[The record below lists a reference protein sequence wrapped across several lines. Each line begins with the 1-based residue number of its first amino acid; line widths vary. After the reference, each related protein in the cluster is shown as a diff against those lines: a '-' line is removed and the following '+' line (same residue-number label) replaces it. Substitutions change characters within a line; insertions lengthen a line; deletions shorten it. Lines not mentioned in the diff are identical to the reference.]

1 MELHDWCA
9 AAKLVVIGLTNCAF
23 NVTIQQDFTAA
34 GYKLMLHFTSAL
46 QVFETWCYWKKEKRP
61 GQLLL
66 AASDME
72 AGNVRD
78 SEWLKQVDGKIDVSV
93 TKAVDT
99 AVGPAVQKAVDAAVG
114 PAVQKAVDAA
124 VGPAVQKAVDVAVGP
139 AVQKAV
145 DAAFEAISDRID
157 AVVKQAMLE
166 VKNEF
171 GEFRKEIRVELD
183 DMKDDLKE
191 QGITIRRRHAPAN
204 SNPDQNV

>member
-9 AAKLVVIGLTNCAF
+9 AAKLVAIGLMNRAF
-23 NVTIQQDFTAA
+23 DVTVQKDLTVT
-34 GYKLMLHFTSAL
+34 GYTLMLHFTRAL
-46 QVFETWCYWKKEKRP
+46 QVFETWCSWTMEKRP
-61 GQLLL
+61 RQPLL

-93 TKAVDT
+93 TKAVDA

-124 VGPAVQKAVDVAVGP
+124 LGALTQAV
-139 AVQKAV
+139 
-145 DAAFEAISDRID
+145 
-157 AVVKQAMLE
+157 LE
-166 VKNEF
+166 LKSEMR
-171 GEFRKEIRVELD
+171 GIRDEFRHEVD
-183 DMKDDLKE
+183 DMKDDLQE

-204 SNPDQNV
+204 SDPEQNV

>member
-9 AAKLVVIGLTNCAF
+9 AAKLVAIGLMNRAF
-23 NVTIQQDFTAA
+23 DVTVQKDLTATV
-34 GYKLMLHFTSAL
+34 YKLMLHFTSAL
-46 QVFETWCYWKKEKRP
+46 QVFESWCSWKMEKRP
-61 GQLLL
+61 RQPLL

-93 TKAVDT
+93 TKAVD
-99 AVGPAVQKAVDAAVG
+99 A
-114 PAVQKAVDAA
+114 
-124 VGPAVQKAVDVAVGP
+124 AVGP

-145 DAAFEAISDRID
+145 DAAFEAIGDRID

-166 VKNEF
+166 VKNELADIHKDV
-171 GEFRKEIRVELD
+171 KEIRVDLD
-183 DMKDDLKE
+183 DLKDDLQE

-204 SNPDQNV
+204 SDPEQNV

>member
-9 AAKLVVIGLTNCAF
+9 AAKLVAIGLTNCAF
-23 NVTIQQDFTAA
+23 DVTIQRDFTAT

-46 QVFETWCYWKKEKRP
+46 QVFETWCSWKMEKRP
-61 GQLLL
+61 GQPLL

-124 VGPAVQKAVDVAVGP
+124 VGPAVQKAVD
-139 AVQKAV
+139 
-145 DAAFEAISDRID
+145 AAFEAFGDRID
-157 AVVKQAMLE
+157 AVVKHAMLE
-166 VKNEF
+166 VKIELADI
-171 GEFRKEIRVELD
+171 RKDVKGIRVELD
-183 DMKDDLKE
+183 DLKDDLQE
-191 QGITIRRRHAPAN
+191 QGITIRRRRVTAAVTEPA
-204 SNPDQNV
+204 QQA